1 MDEPPFA
8 LVCGWRYPLLII
20 AKGGSFSTVSTLRLY
35 SSTSIACGFLYKR
48 NRAFPTGN
56 ALLYISLSYVDF
68 SGCFLR
74 GAPCFCFVQRA
85 NCAITYYNPA
95 QPSKCLYYTTICATF
110 LLNAHLS
117 GCQNY
122 RAFLSERLRLLCQK
136 IPDTL
141 CSRPRNN
148 YIRLNSAL
156 VHAIPF

>member
-1 MDEPPFA
+1 MLTQDRSVAQKPHWGFCCCANASLPMA
-8 LVCGWRYPLLII
+8 GRT
-20 AKGGSFSTVSTLRLY
+20 GSSHYQQRETGRSRRGTPCCTYLCRMWIFQGASAGRTL
-35 SSTSIACGFLYKR
+35 FL
-48 NRAFPTGN
+48 
-56 ALLYISLSYVDF
+56 
-68 SGCFLR
+68 
-74 GAPCFCFVQRA
+74 FCPERA

-95 QPSKCLYYTTICATF
+95 QLSKCLYYTTICATF

-122 RAFLSERLRLLCQK
+122 KAFLSERLRLLCQK

>member
-68 SGCFLR
+68 GRVRPGGRTLFLFY
-74 GAPCFCFVQRA
+74 AA
-85 NCAITYYNPA
+85 
-95 QPSKCLYYTTICATF
+95 
-110 LLNAHLS
+110 
-117 GCQNY
+117 
-122 RAFLSERLRLLCQK
+122 RL
-136 IPDTL
+136 
-141 CSRPRNN
+141 
-148 YIRLNSAL
+148 
-156 VHAIPF
+156 